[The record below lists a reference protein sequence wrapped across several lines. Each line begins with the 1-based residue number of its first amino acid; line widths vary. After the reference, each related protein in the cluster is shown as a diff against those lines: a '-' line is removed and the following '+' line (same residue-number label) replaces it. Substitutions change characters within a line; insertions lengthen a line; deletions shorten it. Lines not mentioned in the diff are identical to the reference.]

1 MSMKSKSIFLSLC
14 LILPGIALSQTIAE
28 KKAGLFTP
36 SNEELSKEAQELLT
50 QVNRSLDEEHRLLR
64 ELYNEVYDLFDNHAP
79 DCDYK
84 SLLDE
89 INAVRRRIG
98 ETEENFRLAIS
109 QGAVLEDYSLFHQP
123 NTTLEQLVIDYG
135 SQDFVYLIPQEV
147 SKIKVSIN
155 SSVPIP
161 RASWQAMLD
170 TILMQNGV
178 GIRQLNPFLR
188 ELFLAKEDNSSIK
201 LISNNSSDLD
211 LFPPESRICFVLSPE
226 PAEIKRSLTFLEK
239 FLNPNTT
246 RLQIIGRD
254 ILILGPIGDI
264 KALLKLYDF
273 MSINR
278 GDKEY
283 KVIALSKVKADDI
296 AKVLGAIF
304 DQMGGGDSSKGGD
317 KGGGLQAKKPGEIG
331 AKTVGTPE
339 TSGLKVITMGTIA
352 NAVFLVGTKE
362 EIKKAEEII
371 KRVEA
376 QVGSSAEK
384 IVFWYTAKHSD
395 PGELAETLQ
404 KIYGLMMKTGTAV
417 PKEETQN
424 PSEPGG
430 VAAKNVDVNVKQ
442 NVESPKI
449 QWPNRSTQLYAESFY
464 QSGGYIV
471 NPRPIE
477 PTIRRPEE
485 SSGSTENFIVD
496 PKTGSIVMVIEAN
509 VLPKIKE
516 LIRKLDVPKKMVQIE
531 TLLFEK
537 RVNKQTDFG
546 LNLLK
551 VGDCASNC
559 NTNCLTF
566 NNTGASQNNRGV
578 LEFFLSRS
586 KCDSGL
592 PAYDY
597 FYRFLLSQ
605 QDVQLNAAPSVIT
618 INQTPAMIA
627 INEEIS
633 INTGVY
639 AVDTVGGVT
648 LQDAFTRAQYGINI
662 QVTPTIHMKS
672 DENNLDDVADY
683 ITLESELTFDTI
695 QPGGRP
701 ERPDVIRRQVKN
713 NVRIADGQSVII
725 GGLRRKV
732 KQDDKK
738 AIPFIGE
745 LPGVGKFFSFTDLNE
760 TSTELFVIMT
770 PKIIVDPAKD
780 YERIRRQDLC
790 KRPGDIPEFLCQL
803 ADAELAEKRRTL
815 EGTMTFLF
823 GRSLDRCMLT
833 EVGEFDGRR

>member
-1 MSMKSKSIFLSLC
+1 MAFT
-14 LILPGIALSQTIAE
+14 QTIAE
-28 KKAGLFTP
+28 KKAGLFAP
-36 SNEELSKEAQELLT
+36 SNEELSKEAQKLLT
-50 QVNRSLDEEHRLLR
+50 EVNRDLDQYHKLLN
-64 ELYNEVYDLFDNHAP
+64 ELYSEVYDLFENCAP
-79 DCDYK
+79 EGDYK
-84 SLLDE
+84 TLLDE
-89 INAVRRRIG
+89 INQVRARIV
-98 ETEENFRLAIS
+98 ETEEHWRLAIA
-109 QGAVLEDYSLFHQP
+109 QGAVDEDYSLFHQP
-123 NTTLEQLVIDYG
+123 STTLEQLVIDYG
-135 SQDFVYLIPQEV
+135 SQDFVYLIPPEV

-161 RASWQAMLD
+161 RASWQNMLD

-188 ELFLAKEDNSSIK
+188 ELFLAKDDNSSIK

-254 ILILGPIGDI
+254 ILILGPISDI

-273 MSINR
+273 MAINR

-283 KVIALSKVKADDI
+283 KVIPLSKVKADDI
-296 AKVLGAIF
+296 AKILGAIF
-304 DQMGGGDSSKGGD
+304 DQLGGSDGGKGGD
-317 KGGGLQAKKPGEIG
+317 KGTVSPKKPGEIG
-331 AKTVGTPE
+331 AKSIGSPE
-339 TSGLKVITMGTIA
+339 TSGLKVVTMGTIA

-395 PGELAETLQ
+395 PGELADILQ
-404 KIYGLMMKTGTAV
+404 KIYGLMVKTGTAT
-417 PKEETQN
+417 PKEEGA
-424 PSEPGG
+424 PGQEG
-430 VAAKNVDVNVKQ
+430 VPPGKNVDVNVKQ

-449 QWPNRSTQLYAESFY
+449 QWPTRSTQLYAESFY

-477 PTIRRPEE
+477 PTIRKPEE
-485 SSGSTENFIVD
+485 SSNGSENFIVD
-496 PKTGSIVMVIEAN
+496 PKTGSIVMVIEAS

-537 RVNKQTDFG
+537 RVHKQTDFG

-559 NTNCLTF
+559 NNSCLTF
-566 NNTGASQNNRGV
+566 NDTASSPNNRGV
-578 LEFFLSRS
+578 LEFFLSRA

-633 INTGVY
+633 INTGIY
-639 AVDTVGGVT
+639 NVDTIGGVT
-648 LQDAFTRAQYGINI
+648 QEKAFTRAQYGINI

-695 QPGGRP
+695 QPGGHP

-732 KQDDKK
+732 KNDDKK

-745 LPGVGKFFSFTDLNE
+745 LPGIGKFFSFTDLNE

-823 GRSLDRCMLT
+823 GRPLDRCTMT
-833 EVGEFDGRR
+833 EEGEFDGRK